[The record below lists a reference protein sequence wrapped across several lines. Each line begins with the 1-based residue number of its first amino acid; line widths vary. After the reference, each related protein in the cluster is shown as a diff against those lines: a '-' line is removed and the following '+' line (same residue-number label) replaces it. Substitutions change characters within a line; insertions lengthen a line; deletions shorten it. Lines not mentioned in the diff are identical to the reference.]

1 MFQSEKTMTI
11 LMLLVP
17 FVWALSGVSVKYLSF
32 SISEDEVVVY
42 RFFLSA
48 LSTFPLLI
56 WFKIPLRIS
65 LKNLVICILLAFFLI
80 GNYRTYFM
88 GMQRGAVGLGAALVT
103 VLIPIFVYILMIF
116 SKKSKPILKD
126 WLALVIGAIGVVL
139 MLDLEQ
145 LNLDILVS
153 GGNIYFVLAALTY
166 ALFTVF
172 ASYMR
177 SIHVLTIHF
186 YVCLFG
192 LLIDWNLSYDSNHL
206 SSLVNMDY
214 VFWINMLFI
223 SVIAAMVQLVEMLM
237 DRFSPALYV
246 NLGIFL
252 PLITVNC
259 SILGTSLFLVERD
272 YNLIEST
279 VFGFGS
285 GLGFF
290 LAIVSLATVR
300 KRMRYSNV
308 PPTLRGVGMAMLLT
322 GLISMAFL
330 GFSGIS
336 L

>member
-1 MFQSEKTMTI
+1 MQHYVNIIINSVFIENI
-11 LMLLVP
+11 LLIYFLGMCSFLSISKKVETSIGLGLAVIFVLSITAPANWAINEFLLADG
-17 FVWALSGVSVKYLSF
+17 ALSW
-32 SISEDEVVVY
+32 
-42 RFFLSA
+42 A
-48 LSTFPLLI
+48 
-56 WFKIPLRIS
+56 
-65 LKNLVICILLAFFLI
+65 
-80 GNYRTYFM
+80 
-88 GMQRGAVGLGAALVT
+88 GLGH
-103 VLIPIFVYILMIF
+103 I
-116 SKKSKPILKD
+116 
-126 WLALVIGAIGVVL
+126 
-139 MLDLEQ
+139 
-145 LNLDILVS
+145 NLDFLQFIV
-153 GGNIYFVLAALTY
+153 
-166 ALFTVF
+166 
-172 ASYMR
+172 
-177 SIHVLTIHF
+177 
-186 YVCLFG
+186 
-192 LLIDWNLSYDSNHL
+192 
-206 SSLVNMDY
+206 
-214 VFWINMLFI
+214 FI

-259 SILGTSLFLVERD
+259 SILVTSLFLVEREYD
-272 YNLIEST
+272 LIEST

>member
-1 MFQSEKTMTI
+1 MQHYVNIIINSVFIENI
-11 LMLLVP
+11 LLIYFLGMCSFLSISKKVETSIGLGFAVIFVLSNTAPANWAINEYLLADG
-17 FVWALSGVSVKYLSF
+17 ALSW
-32 SISEDEVVVY
+32 
-42 RFFLSA
+42 A
-48 LSTFPLLI
+48 
-56 WFKIPLRIS
+56 
-65 LKNLVICILLAFFLI
+65 
-80 GNYRTYFM
+80 
-88 GMQRGAVGLGAALVT
+88 GLDH
-103 VLIPIFVYILMIF
+103 I
-116 SKKSKPILKD
+116 
-126 WLALVIGAIGVVL
+126 
-139 MLDLEQ
+139 
-145 LNLDILVS
+145 NLDFLQFIV
-153 GGNIYFVLAALTY
+153 
-166 ALFTVF
+166 
-172 ASYMR
+172 
-177 SIHVLTIHF
+177 
-186 YVCLFG
+186 
-192 LLIDWNLSYDSNHL
+192 
-206 SSLVNMDY
+206 
-214 VFWINMLFI
+214 FI

-259 SILGTSLFLVERD
+259 SILGTSLFLVERE

>member
-1 MFQSEKTMTI
+1 MQHYVNIIINSVFIENI
-11 LMLLVP
+11 LLIYFLGMCSFLSISKKVETSIGLGLAVIFVLSITAPANWAINEYLLADG
-17 FVWALSGVSVKYLSF
+17 ALSW
-32 SISEDEVVVY
+32 
-42 RFFLSA
+42 A
-48 LSTFPLLI
+48 
-56 WFKIPLRIS
+56 
-65 LKNLVICILLAFFLI
+65 
-80 GNYRTYFM
+80 
-88 GMQRGAVGLGAALVT
+88 GLGH
-103 VLIPIFVYILMIF
+103 I
-116 SKKSKPILKD
+116 
-126 WLALVIGAIGVVL
+126 
-139 MLDLEQ
+139 
-145 LNLDILVS
+145 NLDFLQFIV
-153 GGNIYFVLAALTY
+153 
-166 ALFTVF
+166 
-172 ASYMR
+172 
-177 SIHVLTIHF
+177 
-186 YVCLFG
+186 
-192 LLIDWNLSYDSNHL
+192 
-206 SSLVNMDY
+206 
-214 VFWINMLFI
+214 FI

-259 SILGTSLFLVERD
+259 SILGTSLFLVEREYD
-272 YNLIEST
+272 LIEST

>member
-1 MFQSEKTMTI
+1 MEH
-11 LMLLVP
+11 
-17 FVWALSGVSVKYLSF
+17 YLS
-32 SISEDEVVVY
+32 
-42 RFFLSA
+42 
-48 LSTFPLLI
+48 LI
-56 WFKIPLRIS
+56 TKAVFVE
-65 LKNLVICILLAFFLI
+65 NILLAYFL
-80 GNYRTYFM
+80 
-88 GMQRGAVGLGAALVT
+88 GMCSFLAISKKVDTSIGLGFAV
-103 VLIPIFVYILMIF
+103 IF
-116 SKKSKPILKD
+116 
-126 WLALVIGAIGVVL
+126 
-139 MLDLEQ
+139 
-145 LNLDILVS
+145 
-153 GGNIYFVLAALTY
+153 
-166 ALFTVF
+166 
-172 ASYMR
+172 
-177 SIHVLTIHF
+177 VLTITAPTNWAMNKYF
-186 YVCLFG
+186 LQDGALAWAGFPDV
-192 LLIDWNLSYDSNHL
+192 NLSFLNFI
-206 SSLVNMDY
+206 V
-214 VFWINMLFI
+214 FI

>member
-1 MFQSEKTMTI
+1 MQHYVNIIINSVFIENI
-11 LMLLVP
+11 LLIYFLGMCSFLSISKKVETSIGLGLAVIFVLSITAPANWAINEYLLADG
-17 FVWALSGVSVKYLSF
+17 ALSW
-32 SISEDEVVVY
+32 
-42 RFFLSA
+42 A
-48 LSTFPLLI
+48 
-56 WFKIPLRIS
+56 
-65 LKNLVICILLAFFLI
+65 
-80 GNYRTYFM
+80 
-88 GMQRGAVGLGAALVT
+88 GLGH
-103 VLIPIFVYILMIF
+103 I
-116 SKKSKPILKD
+116 
-126 WLALVIGAIGVVL
+126 
-139 MLDLEQ
+139 
-145 LNLDILVS
+145 NLDFLQFIV
-153 GGNIYFVLAALTY
+153 
-166 ALFTVF
+166 
-172 ASYMR
+172 
-177 SIHVLTIHF
+177 
-186 YVCLFG
+186 
-192 LLIDWNLSYDSNHL
+192 
-206 SSLVNMDY
+206 
-214 VFWINMLFI
+214 FI

-259 SILGTSLFLVERD
+259 SILGTSLFLVERE